1 MKLSYIHSPVDIKG
15 LSIDQLK
22 EVTAEI
28 REALLL
34 KLSRHGGHIG
44 PNLGFVEATVALHYV
59 FDAPYDKIV
68 FDVSHQSY
76 VHKMLTGRM
85 KAFVD
90 PDEYDSVSGYTCP
103 SESPYDIFE
112 IGHTSTSVSL
122 AGGMAKA
129 RDLIGGKENVVA
141 VIGDGSLSGGE
152 AFEGL
157 DSAATLGS
165 NFIVVVNDNDMSIAE
180 NHGGLY
186 DNLRELRESDGNA
199 PCNYFKALG
208 FDYRYVA
215 YGNDLESLIA
225 AFKAVKDCDHPVVVH
240 ISTQKGK
247 GFAPAETYR
256 ERFHYGAPF
265 DIATGDPINLD
276 SSIDYGDVTAMHLL
290 EMMKKDKSVVTI
302 TAGTPGVIGFT
313 PERRKQAGKQFVDVG
328 IAEQDAV
335 AMSSGIARNGG
346 KPFFGVVSSFL
357 QRAYDQLS
365 QDVSINH
372 TSPVIGIFYGTLY
385 GMNDVTHL
393 GWFDIAMVSNIP
405 GIVYLAPTCKEEYLS
420 MLDWAMEQNQYPVAL
435 RVPGTRVVESGK
447 AFPSDYSGLN
457 KYVID
462 KKGSRVAI
470 IAAGSFYSL
479 GERTVVE
486 LSKSGIDATLVNPR
500 YLSGIDGDT
509 LSALQSDHELVIT
522 LEDGILDG
530 GFGEK
535 IARFYGLSDM
545 KVKCYGLKKE
555 FADRYDYVSMAKEN
569 RLEPELIAED
579 VLGILC
585 K

>member
-1 MKLSYIHSPVDIKG
+1 M
-15 LSIDQLK
+15 
-22 EVTAEI
+22 
-28 REALLL
+28 
-34 KLSRHGGHIG
+34 
-44 PNLGFVEATVALHYV
+44 
-59 FDAPYDKIV
+59 
-68 FDVSHQSY
+68 
-76 VHKMLTGRM
+76 
-85 KAFVD
+85 
-90 PDEYDSVSGYTCP
+90 
-103 SESPYDIFE
+103 
-112 IGHTSTSVSL
+112 
-122 AGGMAKA
+122 
-129 RDLIGGKENVVA
+129 
-141 VIGDGSLSGGE
+141 
-152 AFEGL
+152 
-157 DSAATLGS
+157 
-165 NFIVVVNDNDMSIAE
+165 
-180 NHGGLY
+180 
-186 DNLRELRESDGNA
+186 
-199 PCNYFKALG
+199 
-208 FDYRYVA
+208 
-215 YGNDLESLIA
+215 ESLIA

-265 DIATGDPINLD
+265 DIATGDPINFD

-290 EMMKKDKSVVTI
+290 EMMKKDKSVVAI

-313 PERRKQAGKQFVDVG
+313 PERRRQAGKQFVDVG

-372 TSPVIGIFYGTLY
+372 TSPVICIFYGTLY

-447 AFPSDYSGLN
+447 AFPSDYSELN

-470 IAAGSFYSL
+470 IAAGSFYPL

-555 FADRYDYVSMAKEN
+555 FADRYDYVLMAKEN

>member
-265 DIATGDPINLD
+265 DIATGDPINFD

-290 EMMKKDKSVVTI
+290 EMMKKDKSVVAI

-335 AMSSGIARNGG
+335 AMSSGIARNEG

-447 AFPSDYSGLN
+447 AFPSDYSDLN